1 MEVKSMVE
9 RLKEYLDN
17 SSEEQLKK
25 DYEELSK
32 YNENGISVKDFLEEI
47 DKWQKLK

>member
-1 MEVKSMVE
+1 MVE

-32 YNENGISVKDFLEEI
+32 YNENGISVKEFLEEI
-47 DKWQKLK
+47 GKWQKLK